1 MIGFNQILGHENII
15 HSLKNS
21 IMGERVNHAKA
32 FAKTLN
38 CRNGGTEPCGQC
50 ISCKTFDTGNNP
62 DIITITHSKRD
73 ITVDVIREQIGDNLI
88 YRPHSN
94 KYKIFIMPDADKMNV

>member
-1 MIGFNQILGHENII
+1 MIGFNRILGHENIV

-21 IMGERVNHAKA
+21 IIGERVNHAYIFSGEKGIGKHTLAKA

-50 ISCKTFDTGNNP
+50 ISCKTLIQE
-62 DIITITHSKRD
+62 IIRILLLLPIVKE
-73 ITVDVIREQIGDNLI
+73 ILQL
-88 YRPHSN
+88 
-94 KYKIFIMPDADKMNV
+94 M